1 MNCFCSCNQT
11 DGSKSLRNVV
21 RLAKGKTLKVRFVGA
36 CQWAIPRIFCILTP
50 VVVHVQK
57 RAAVLL
63 QLLLQFG
70 QGAFPAAAAAAE
82 ETKAASL
89 PQSLAELK
97 ALTSEEATA
106 WLNAMGWTIEF
117 VSAFMFMMM
126 IALGVLSG
134 STDITVQFSS
144 TLNHVS

>member
-1 MNCFCSCNQT
+1 M
-11 DGSKSLRNVV
+11 LV
-21 RLAKGKTLKVRFVGA
+21 RAGCESRCG
-36 CQWAIPRIFCILTP
+36 C
-50 VVVHVQK
+50 
-57 RAAVLL
+57 
-63 QLLLQFG
+63 LLQFG
-70 QGAFPAAAAAAE
+70 QDAFPDAAAAAE

-117 VSAFMFMMM
+117 VSAFMFIMMS
-126 IALGVLSG
+126 ALGVLSG

-144 TLNHVS
+144 TLNHVL

>member
-1 MNCFCSCNQT
+1 M
-11 DGSKSLRNVV
+11 
-21 RLAKGKTLKVRFVGA
+21 
-36 CQWAIPRIFCILTP
+36 PRIFCILTP

-70 QGAFPAAAAAAE
+70 QDAFPAAAAAAE

-89 PQSLAELK
+89 PQSLGEFK

-117 VSAFMFMMM
+117 VSAFMFIMMS
-126 IALGVLSG
+126 ALGVLSG

-144 TLNHVS
+144 TLYHVS